1 MTERKGFFG
10 RLFGKGKTP
19 PKDPDAPAAEEE
31 TSDETP
37 ELATAA
43 IKTIAPQTEPLEPP
57 SVDPE
62 PAPKQAGTDL
72 DQGADE
78 SAEEGL
84 AEPAAE
90 VPKEI
95 PTEVL
100 GEDQEQVPEETEA
113 PVAEPQK
120 KRGLFGRLTSGLAR
134 TSQKLTGGISG
145 IFRKRKL
152 DDDTLEEL
160 EDLLITADLGLPAT
174 TRIIEALARDKFDK
188 EVTDEEVRA
197 VLSDEIV
204 RTLEPLEAPL
214 TIDGSKTPYVI
225 LMTGVNGAGKTTTI
239 GKLAKKLNADGYSTL
254 LAAGDTFRAAAV
266 EQLKVWGERTNSPVV
281 TRDHGAD
288 AAGLAFD
295 AINQAKTDN
304 IDVVLIDTAGRLQNR
319 RELMDELAKIV
330 RVIRKLDETAPHESF
345 LVLDATVGQNALSQ
359 AETFAQ
365 VADITGLVMTKLDG
379 TAKGGV
385 LVALADRFGLPIKFI
400 GVGEGV
406 DDLQTFRAR
415 DFARAL
421 TTEEGNAP

>member
-10 RLFGKGKTP
+10 RLFGKGNPPPEPADTP
-19 PKDPDAPAAEEE
+19 PEEEAPDA
-31 TSDETP
+31 TP
-37 ELATAA
+37 ELPTSA
-43 IKTIAPQTEPLEPP
+43 IGTIAAQPEQTAPP
-57 SVDPE
+57 SAVPEATPVPEAEKEQDPRPE
-62 PAPKQAGTDL
+62 PDSASAVQETHAE
-72 DQGADE
+72 DE
-78 SAEEGL
+78 
-84 AEPAAE
+84 EPAAKPPAE
-90 VPKEI
+90 AA
-95 PTEVL
+95 TET
-100 GEDQEQVPEETEA
+100 PTEA
-113 PVAEPQK
+113 PSPTDEPQK

-152 DDDTLEEL
+152 DDETLEEL

-174 TRIIEALARDKFDK
+174 TRIIKTLARDKFDK
-188 EVTDEEVRA
+188 EVTDEEVRS
-197 VLSDEIV
+197 VLADEII

-214 TIDGSKTPYVI
+214 TVDGSKTPYVI

-295 AINQAKTDN
+295 AITQARADN

-359 AETFAQ
+359 AETFAD

-385 LVALADRFGLPIKFI
+385 LVALADRFGLPIKFV

-415 DFARAL
+415 DFAQAL
-421 TTEEGNAP
+421 TTDEGNAP